1 MRGYYS
7 KRKNEDLGNIQS
19 QSSILLKAN
28 QFDLFG
34 WLFETEVCNEYI
46 YSERQKLH
54 LMQEYET
61 PRPLPKDLIQVT
73 KTSYNRKWILN
84 AC

>member
-1 MRGYYS
+1 MHFNKKKKRVLNTYRRNGSVRVFEPLMRGYYS

-34 WLFETEVCNEYI
+34 
-46 YSERQKLH
+46 
-54 LMQEYET
+54 
-61 PRPLPKDLIQVT
+61 
-73 KTSYNRKWILN
+73 
-84 AC
+84 